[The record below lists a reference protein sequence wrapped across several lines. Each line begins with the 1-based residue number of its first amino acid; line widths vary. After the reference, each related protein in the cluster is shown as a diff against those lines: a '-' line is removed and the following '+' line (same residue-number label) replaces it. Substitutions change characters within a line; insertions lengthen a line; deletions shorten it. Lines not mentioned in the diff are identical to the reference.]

1 MVVYFPDYTDKIK
14 QELSALD
21 PVLCEALPITL
32 EDVFEANLINEQDYQ
47 VFV

>member
-1 MVVYFPDYTDKIK
+1 MVIYFPDYTDVLE
-14 QELSALD
+14 QELAALD
-21 PVLCEALPITL
+21 PVLCETLPITL